1 MIPPSAS
8 MRFRRLAS
16 VTIFLIGFIIF
27 AAFLFLRFA
36 PLPESL
42 GNPPCPS
49 VEFLDRHEIPLRL
62 LLVDQSR
69 YQQITVL
76 DAISPHLIDATIAA
90 EDARF
95 FHHHGVDLL
104 SIGRASWNALR
115 GHGPLSGA
123 STITQQ
129 LAKIVETGPR
139 TPLRKIHEMWLALHI
154 ESQWSKNRIL
164 TEYLNRLDY
173 GQLRVGIASASEHF
187 FGKPASD
194 LSPAESAFLAG
205 LPKAPSR
212 LNPANDLSSTIARQ
226 RWVLKRMQATGVIA
240 AGEYERA
247 LREPLR
253 LRTTGQ
259 IFSAP
264 HFVDLL
270 LHRRNIIPPRGGSI
284 VTSLDLPLTDEI
296 EKILAQHLAT
306 IADHNATSAATV
318 VLHNPTGEVLALAAS
333 GNYFAEGDGQING
346 AWVPRS
352 PGSALKPFTYLLA
365 LENGAFP
372 GTVVPDVPT
381 TFTTP
386 TGDYSPNNYNHRFY
400 GPVSLRN
407 ALGNSLNIAAI
418 QTLQNSGG
426 APALLGLLRHLG
438 ITTLDHPADYYGLG
452 LTLGNGEVR
461 LLELANAYATLARGG
476 IHIPYRLTTK
486 NPASAPESGAIRLFS
501 KESAFLLSDMLAD
514 NRARGAAFGFNSH
527 LQWPFPVAVKTGT
540 SSDYRDNWTIAYT
553 PEFTVAVWVGNH
565 NASPMREISGV
576 TGAAPAMR
584 DIFLHLQKKYGT
596 TWFDRPAGIQETTIH
611 PLTGHIVPENH
622 PSAIREIYFHK
633 PMPESARDYTPS
645 GQVLLPAV
653 YRDWYEGS
661 QNGLVNLAVCEPATS
676 APRITYPAPGT
687 IFYIDH
693 DLPASSQKIPL
704 RSDSK
709 GALEWRSETLSIES
723 DAGAAKT
730 TLREGRHQITA
741 RSPDS
746 NEPAMTWIEVREL

>member
-1 MIPPSAS
+1 MTPPSAS
-8 MRFRRLAS
+8 MRIRRLAS
-16 VTIFLIGFIIF
+16 VTICSFGLLIF

-42 GNPPCPS
+42 TTPPCLS

-62 LLVDQSR
+62 LLVDKSR
-69 YQQITVL
+69 YQQITAL
-76 DAISPHLIDATIAA
+76 DAISRHLIEATLAA

-95 FHHHGVDLL
+95 FQHHGVDLL

-129 LAKIVETGPR
+129 LAKISDKGPR
-139 TPLRKIHEMWLALHI
+139 TPLRKIQETWLALHI
-154 ESQWSKNRIL
+154 ECQWSKNRIL

-173 GQLRVGIASASEHF
+173 GQLRVGIASASDHY

-205 LPKAPSR
+205 LPRAPSR
-212 LNPANDLSSTIARQ
+212 LNPATDLASALARQ

-240 AGEYERA
+240 PEEYDRA

-253 LRTTGQ
+253 LLTTGQ
-259 IFSAP
+259 IFRAP

-270 LHRRNIIPPRGGSI
+270 LHRRNILPPQGGPI
-284 VTSLDLPLTDEI
+284 VTSLDLPLTNEI
-296 EKILAQHLAT
+296 ETILTQHLAT
-306 IADHNATSAATV
+306 IADHNATSAAAI

-333 GNYFAEGDGQING
+333 GNYFSEGDGQVNG

-372 GTVVPDVPT
+372 GTIVPDVPT
-381 TFTTP
+381 SFTTP
-386 TGDYSPNNYNHRFY
+386 TGAYSPNNYNHRFY

-418 QTLQNSGG
+418 QTLQKSGG

-438 ITTLDHPADYYGLG
+438 ITTLGHPPEYYGLG

-476 IHIPYRLTTK
+476 IYIPYRLTTK
-486 NPASAPESGAIRLFS
+486 NPSSAPESGATRLFS

-514 NRARGAAFGFNSH
+514 NRARAAAFGFNSH
-527 LQWPFPVAVKTGT
+527 LQLPFPVAVKTGT
-540 SSDYRDNWTIAYT
+540 SSDYRDNWTMAYT

-596 TWFDRPAGIQETTIH
+596 TWFDRPPDIQETTIH
-611 PLTGHIVPENH
+611 SLTGHSVPATH
-622 PSAIREIYFHK
+622 PSAIREIFFHK
-633 PMPESARDYTPS
+633 PIPESPSDYAPS
-645 GQVLLPAV
+645 GQVLLPPV
-653 YRDWYEGS
+653 FGDWYESS
-661 QNGLVNLAVCEPATS
+661 QNGLGNLAVCESAIS
-676 APRITYPAPGT
+676 APCITYPAPGT
-687 IFYIDH
+687 IFYIDP
-693 DLPASSQKIPL
+693 DLPASSQKIAL

-709 GALEWRSETLSIES
+709 RPLEWRSATLSIES
-723 DAGAAKT
+723 DADMART
-730 TLREGRHQITA
+730 TLREGRHEITA
-741 RSPDS
+741 RAPDCKT
-746 NEPAMTWIEVREL
+746 PAVTWIEVRGL